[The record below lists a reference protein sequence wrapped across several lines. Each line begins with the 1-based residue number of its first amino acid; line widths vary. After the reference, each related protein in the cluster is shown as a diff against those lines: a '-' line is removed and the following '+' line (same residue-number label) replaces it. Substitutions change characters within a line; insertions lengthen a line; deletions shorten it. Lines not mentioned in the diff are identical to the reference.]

1 MSKIIGAEFV
11 EQDPIPVWR
20 QGVGWTSEYALE
32 GTRAQVDAAAASY
45 AGASGVLE
53 IRYQELGGGLW
64 RASVAFAGKTKEDA
78 QNPPS
83 PDTLV
88 EAQWS
93 FPRND
98 LQRDIWTHPRVEAQ
112 LRNMATAYRAR
123 FRADVE
129 KWISGEATIEVP
141 TTAGS
146 TTDLTLTAEGLRD
159 VAVGF
164 GANAEEI
171 DAFFDALMEGQT
183 SYIYSRRVLRL
194 TRTGPT
200 AGEWLASNTNT
211 NRVYTRA
218 GLIAATNPPDWVR
231 LKMPE
236 GYWFKH
242 EPEEQSN
249 GDRLETVQEFEYF
262 GVRYSTFAYGEPVA

>member
-1 MSKIIGAEFV
+1 MTLIGLNFV

-32 GTRAQVDAAAASY
+32 GTREQVDAASASY
-45 AGASGVLE
+45 AGAAGVLE

-64 RASVAFAGKTKEDA
+64 RASVAFAGKTREDA
-78 QNPPS
+78 QNPPA
-83 PDTLV
+83 PDSLV
-88 EAQWS
+88 ETSWA

-98 LQRDIWTHPRVEAQ
+98 LQRDIWTHPRIEAQ
-112 LRNMATAYRAR
+112 LRNMGTAYRAR

-129 KWISGEATIEVP
+129 KWLQGDASIEVP
-141 TTAGS
+141 TATGGTA
-146 TTDLTLTAEGLRD
+146 DLTLSAEGLRA
-159 VAVGF
+159 VAVEF
-164 GANAEEI
+164 GADGEEI
-171 DAFFDALMEGQT
+171 DAFFAALTEGQT
-183 SYIYSRRVLRL
+183 SYIFSRRVLRL

-200 AGEWLASNTNT
+200 KGEWLASNTNT
-211 NRVYTRA
+211 NRVFTRA
-218 GLIAATNPPDWVR
+218 GLISAINPPDWVA
-231 LKMPE
+231 LKMPS

-262 GVRYSTFAYGEPVA
+262 GERYSVFAYGEPVA